1 MREIFKVS
9 LQTKI
14 LVIIITLISF
24 LIILLTGIFAF
35 IEANETENQMKR
47 MALQTAKTVSF
58 MPSVRKAI
66 TSGKP
71 AKRLQLIAEQVREQ
85 SDAASVIVTNKKGV
99 IYSHPDPAY
108 LGENKLGNDSYM
120 AVVFGGYY
128 NSEADGRLGEVIR
141 GSAPIYMDFG
151 RYSKIVGVVTVG
163 YLKSKIHSTVR
174 ENVVKTS
181 FFAMIVMIIG
191 IGGGVFLTKNIKK
204 DTLGL
209 EPSEIASLY
218 RERNATLLS
227 IREGV
232 LAIDG
237 KGNITTLNRTAKEL
251 LRLSDEALHQPVDK
265 FLPNTGMFHVLKTG
279 NSDIDQEMTTA
290 DRILIVNRIPV
301 FDKNKIVGVVSS
313 FRDKTELQGMINTLS
328 EVRKYS
334 EELRA
339 QTHEFTNKLYAI
351 SGMLQ
356 LGKYDEAI
364 DMIQA
369 ESNMNT
375 VQNKIV
381 FEQIRDTKIQAILLG
396 KISKASEKKID
407 FTIEPESSLQTLP
420 DHIEISQLII
430 ILGNIID
437 NAFEAVE
444 SKQRAEGMQVSFFA
458 LDMGH
463 DIIFEISD
471 NGIGIPTEQIG
482 HVFSTGYSR
491 KKGNNRGFGLANV
504 QRAAQVIDA
513 TIEISQRE
521 GGGIIFNVYIP
532 KVKGEDHE

>member
-1 MREIFKVS
+1 MREVFKVS

-14 LVIIITLISF
+14 LVLIITLISF

-35 IEANETENQMKR
+35 IEANSTENQMKR

-58 MPSVRKAI
+58 MPAVRNAM

-71 AKRLQLIAEQVREQ
+71 GEQLQLIAEQVREQ
-85 SDAASVIVTNKKGV
+85 SDAASVIITNKKGV
-99 IYSHPDPAY
+99 IYSHPEPAIV
-108 LGENKLGNDSYM
+108 GENKLGNDSYM

-128 NSEADGRLGEVIR
+128 NSEADGRIGEVIR
-141 GSAPIYMDFG
+141 GTAPIYKDFG
-151 RYSKIVGVVTVG
+151 DYSKIVGIVTVG
-163 YLKSKIHSTVR
+163 YLKSKIHSTVQA
-174 ENVVKTS
+174 NVVKTS
-181 FFAMIVMIIG
+181 FFALVVMTIG
-191 IGGGVFLTKNIKK
+191 IGGGVLLAKNIKK
-204 DTLGL
+204 ETLGL

-218 RERNATLLS
+218 RERNATLQS

-251 LRLSDEALHQPVDK
+251 LHLTDEAIHQPVDK
-265 FLPNTGMFHVLKTG
+265 FLPNTGMLQVLKTG
-279 NSDIDQEMTTA
+279 KADIDQEMTTA
-290 DRILIVNRIPV
+290 DRVLIVNRIPA
-301 FDKNKIVGVVSS
+301 FNKNKIVGVVSS

-339 QTHEFTNKLYAI
+339 QTHEFSNKLYVI

-356 LGKYDEAI
+356 LGKYNEAI

-369 ESNMNT
+369 ESEVNT

-407 FTIEPESSLQTLP
+407 FTVEPDSSLQMLP
-420 DHIEISQLII
+420 EHIKISQLVII
-430 ILGNIID
+430 VGNIID

-444 SKQRAEGMQVSFFA
+444 AKQRTEGMHVSFFA
-458 LDMGH
+458 LDMGN

-471 NGIGIPTEQIG
+471 NGIGIPENQLG
-482 HVFSTGYSR
+482 KVFDTGYSK
-491 KKGNNRGFGLANV
+491 KKGNKRGFGLANV
-504 QRAAQVIDA
+504 KRTAQSINA
-513 TIEISQRE
+513 TIEINQRE
-521 GGGIIFNVYIP
+521 GGGTIFTVYIP
-532 KVKGEDHE
+532 KVREGDQ